1 MARVTVQPCGSELDV
16 AEGESV
22 AEAAWRQGHEWPTQC
37 WGQADCMTCFTRI
50 VGGELSALPA
60 EQEELDAIRL
70 RMSPRFRTDPL
81 VRLACR
87 LRCAGDGLVVEKR
100 GFRPVTAVDTVA
112 AGPAGASRAPH
123 AAPNTSPPN
132 QEGRVR

>member
-1 MARVTVQPCGSELDV
+1 MTIQPSGSELEV

-22 AEAAWRQGHEWPTQC
+22 AEAAWRQGHDWPTQC

-50 VGGELSALPA
+50 IDGELCALPA

-70 RMSPRFRTDPL
+70 RMSPRFRTNPL

-87 LRCAGDGLVVEKR
+87 LRCARDGLVLEKR
-100 GFRPVTAVDTVA
+100 GFRPSPAADDAVA
-112 AGPAGASRAPH
+112 ADLTGTSASPH
-123 AAPNTSPPN
+123 GAPNTPPPK
-132 QEGRVR
+132 QEE